1 MTTKIRPEFLRGGV
15 TDFLIQQKTP
25 RNCRRRGIV
34 LSPPRARV
42 GGSGTATWD
51 KALRGLST
59 LNARAAVSQYHLELE
74 VRGFSAASV
83 WLSPCWLHSCTAPE
97 WLENPRDQPFRLA
110 EPPPAW
116 WPSPALR
123 KRYSRS
129 SKAQTAKARPRPR
142 RGPFKPRARSPSPH
156 PTCDCERLRA
166 HPTPLPP
173 VELHSCCC
181 CRCFS
186 GQYRCLTSSVPAA
199 RQGGF
204 AVLGCR
210 AVILVLAVS

>member
-1 MTTKIRPEFLRGGV
+1 MGVLDCGCGGV
-15 TDFLIQQKTP
+15 EFALQCASIVVVLLLDGGSWGIWRYANMNSWNYGNSSLGFQS

-59 LNARAAVSQYHLELE
+59 LNARAAVSQYHLE
-74 VRGFSAASV
+74 VRGFSATSV

-123 KRYSRS
+123 KRHSRS
-129 SKAQTAKARPRPR
+129 SKAQTAKARPRP
-142 RGPFKPRARSPSPH
+142 
-156 PTCDCERLRA
+156 
-166 HPTPLPP
+166 
-173 VELHSCCC
+173 
-181 CRCFS
+181 
-186 GQYRCLTSSVPAA
+186 AA
-199 RQGGF
+199 WTF
-204 AVLGCR
+204 
-210 AVILVLAVS
+210 

>member
-59 LNARAAVSQYHLELE
+59 LNARAAVSQYHLE
-74 VRGFSAASV
+74 VRGFSATSV

-123 KRYSRS
+123 KRHSRS
-129 SKAQTAKARPRPR
+129 SKAQTAKARPRPAA
-142 RGPFKPRARSPSPH
+142 RGVDLLSPALDSPV
-156 PTCDCERLRA
+156 PTPPATELRLRA

-173 VELHSCCC
+173 VP
-181 CRCFS
+181 
-186 GQYRCLTSSVPAA
+186 SSSTVAAAAAASPANIGA
-199 RQGGF
+199 
-204 AVLGCR
+204 
-210 AVILVLAVS
+210 